1 MKFNNKNAYKWTFQN
16 IGGSTRVK
24 IQSGEDIAHLGELD
38 PKMWTVLSCPTTGL
52 EIDEKSLH
60 YADVNAD
67 NKIHLDD
74 IVATAQW
81 LTSVIADK
89 DSILNGSETL
99 SLGNINRQNEQ
110 GNKLYNS
117 AKQILAN
124 LGKAN
129 ATEISVADTS
139 DSIKIFEQTLF
150 NGDGVII
157 PESAEDADLKAVIEA
172 VIATIG
178 SAQDR
183 SGKAGV
189 NTDQIEA
196 FFAALADYDAWLK
209 AKPELPYADNSD
221 AVMSAWEALN
231 PKIQDYF
238 MRNRLAAF
246 STEGQAALDVQ
257 VAQIE
262 AISSD
267 NLTDKISDIAN
278 YPIARITAKNELDLT
293 APLNPAWAD
302 QFDVILK
309 NAVPAKAKT
318 LSLTEWNAIGSKFAE
333 YKEWLAAKKGQAI
346 EGLSDEQKQGFNK
359 EDIKA
364 QLLDLVAK
372 DKALEE
378 EANSIA
384 DVDRLT
390 HLFRDFAKLLNNF
403 VTLQDFY
410 NPDKNI
416 LAMFQS
422 GKLVIDQRICHLC
435 MKVAN
440 PGNHATMAPASGM
453 YLIYCD
459 CTAKGQPAPIQV
471 VAAMTAGDVGD
482 LYVGKNAIYYDN
494 NGLDWDATI
503 TKIIDN
509 PISIRQAFWSPYK
522 KFVKWIED
530 TINKRAAEKDAKV
543 FEDATAKA
551 GNVTAEGA
559 EGAKVQAFDIA
570 KFAGIF
576 AAIGMAVGLICDFL
590 LGLIDKMTESV
601 WTFVGAI
608 CVIIL
613 LISGPSMIM
622 AWLKLRKRNLAPILN
637 ANGWAVNAGTI
648 VNIPF
653 GNSLTELV
661 KFPAVKGKDPFK
673 KQVPVWRKCLYW
685 LIVIA
690 ALCCGLWLGN
700 GLKWAGAPSPLSC
713 FNQPEEVAAV
723 DTPEEAADEPL
734 ADAGTAEETA
744 EQAAE

>member
-1 MKFNNKNAYKWTFQN
+1 MKLSNKNAYKWSFQN

-52 EIDEKSLH
+52 EIDEKSLQ

-67 NKIHLDD
+67 GKIHLDD
-74 IVATAQW
+74 MIATGKW
-81 LTSVIADK
+81 LTDVVADK
-89 DSILNGSETL
+89 DSILKGQASIAL
-99 SLGNINRQNEQ
+99 DNINRDNEQ
-110 GNKLYNS
+110 GKKLFLS
-117 AKQILAN
+117 AKQILSN
-124 LGKAN
+124 LGKADQQ
-129 ATEISVADTS
+129 EITIADTS

-157 PESAEDADLKAVIEA
+157 ADSTDNEELKAAIEA
-172 VIATIG
+172 VISTIG
-178 SAQDR
+178 STQDR
-183 SGKAGV
+183 SGKPGID
-189 NTDQIEA
+189 TDRIEA
-196 FFAALADYDAWLK
+196 FFTALADYDAWQK
-209 AKPELPYADNSD
+209 AKPELPFGDNSD
-221 AVMSAWEALN
+221 AVMQAWEVLN

-246 STEGQAALDVQ
+246 SSEGQAALDVQ

-262 AISSD
+262 AISAN
-267 NLTDKISDIAN
+267 NLTDKIEDIAK
-278 YPIARITAKNELDLT
+278 YPIARITAKDELSLD
-293 APLNPAWAD
+293 APINPAWAD
-302 QFDVILK
+302 KFSVILQHALPGK
-309 NAVPAKAKT
+309 NKK
-318 LSLTEWNAIGSKFAE
+318 LSLAQWNEIGSKFAA
-333 YKEWLAAKKGQAI
+333 YKEWLNAKKGDAI
-346 EGLSDEQKQGFNK
+346 ESLTDEQKKAFAK
-359 EDIKA
+359 ENVKA
-364 QLLDLVAK
+364 QLLELVEK

-390 HLFRDFAKLLNNF
+390 HLFRDFARLLNNF

-410 NPDKNI
+410 NPDKNV

-435 MKVAN
+435 LKVTNAA
-440 PGNHATMAPASGM
+440 NHAAMAPASGM

-459 CTAKGQPAPIQV
+459 CTAKGQPAPIQI

-482 LYVGKNAIYYDN
+482 LYVGKNAIYYDH

-551 GNVTAEGA
+551 NNVAAEGA
-559 EGAKVQAFDIA
+559 EGAKPQAFDIA

-608 CVIIL
+608 CIIIL

-622 AWLKLRKRNLAPILN
+622 AWLKLRKRNLAPVLN

-648 VNIPF
+648 INIPF
-653 GNSLTELV
+653 GHTLTELV
-661 KFPAVKGKDPFK
+661 KFPIVKGKDPYNN
-673 KQVPVWRKCLYW
+673 QTPAWRKCLYW
-685 LIVIA
+685 LLIIA

-700 GLKWAGAPSPLSC
+700 GLKWAGCPSPL
-713 FNQPEEVAAV
+713 FNNTEIV
-723 DTPEEAADEPL
+723 
-734 ADAGTAEETA
+734 EETA
-744 EQAAE
+744 PAEATEAPADATPTEQAGE